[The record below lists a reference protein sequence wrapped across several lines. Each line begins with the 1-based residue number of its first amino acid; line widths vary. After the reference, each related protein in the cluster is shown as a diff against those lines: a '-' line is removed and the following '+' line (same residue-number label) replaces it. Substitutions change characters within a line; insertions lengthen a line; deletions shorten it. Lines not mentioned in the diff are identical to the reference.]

1 MKTLLALINDPVNS
15 EGFIRYSVEMAGDM
29 NMNLHLFYIQNPA
42 LYTLSSGTAA
52 ATSHPVGS
60 EIDVVRL
67 EEERKNAITS
77 IEKNLENFRNTISPD
92 ISINVSSEAGAMDL
106 VVSRLVA
113 ENKADMLIVEGQDE
127 KDLWIMDS
135 SSTELILRANCPG
148 WLVPSGAKY
157 KSCRKII
164 YATDYHEKDIQ
175 TLRDLINITGRL
187 SPEIT
192 ALHITDS
199 DAAGDKTEKPEFR
212 ENIVRQTGYT
222 KISAQSIKDEKG
234 KDLGE
239 NIHDYATG
247 VNADLIVLLKENKKF
262 FERIFK
268 SSVTKKVMKKTT
280 LPVLVYHEKLL
291 EETSD

>member
-135 SSTELILRANCPG
+135 SNTELILRANCPG

-291 EETSD
+291 EESSD

>member
-1 MKTLLALINDPVNS
+1 MKTLLVLINDPINS
-15 EGFIRYSVEMAGDM
+15 EGFIRYSVEMAADM
-29 NMNLHLFYIQNPA
+29 KMNLHLLYIQNPA

-60 EIDVVRL
+60 DIDVVRL
-67 EEERKNAITS
+67 EEERKNAINA
-77 IEKNLENFRNTISPD
+77 IEKNLENFRNNISSD

-106 VVSRLVA
+106 VVNRIVA
-113 ENKADMLIVEGQDE
+113 DNKADMLVVEGQNE
-127 KDLWIMDS
+127 KDLWILDS
-135 SSTELILRANCPG
+135 TDTELILRANCPG
-148 WLVPSGAKY
+148 WLIPAGAKY
-157 KSCRKII
+157 QSFRKII
-164 YATDYHEKDIQ
+164 YTTDYHEKDIQ
-175 TLRDLINITGRL
+175 TLRDLINITGKL

-192 ALHITDS
+192 ALHVTDS
-199 DAAGDKTEKPEFR
+199 DEARDRTEKPEFR

-222 KISAQSIKDEKG
+222 NISVQSIEDEKG

-239 NIHDYATG
+239 NIHDHAKG

-291 EETSD
+291 EEISD